1 MGEQVCPR
9 CKMSRDMSF
18 FQGKN
23 DKSFKQCKSCRD
35 EGKLNYKRKKDDE
48 NKENYDI
55 NHIEIYNPKEMSIA
69 LNALIYSI
77 GQAEYIENFD
87 KGIVFRRSRS
97 SRVLKHTRTR
107 PEHKNLTRINIQVG
121 IYTTRT
127 RLDSIRI
134 NSSF

>member
-35 EGKLNYKRKKDDE
+35 KGKLNYKQKKDDE

-77 GQAEYIENFD
+77 G
-87 KGIVFRRSRS
+87 
-97 SRVLKHTRTR
+97 
-107 PEHKNLTRINIQVG
+107 
-121 IYTTRT
+121 
-127 RLDSIRI
+127 
-134 NSSF
+134 